1 MIKFYMAKQQYDKR
15 PFRMIDIVYK
25 LSKYGSLD
33 VDDLCQ
39 EYGVG
44 IRTLQKDVKELNLI
58 FNDAI
63 IKKDGFYRFKDEF
76 SIKNLPL
83 KIEELKVLHSVL
95 SIFDKE
101 NYFGEVGEY
110 LKKRLLSENINNPY
124 YIKQKIED
132 IAVYEEAHKMLAY
145 AIENSYIVK
154 IVYLDENIEVEP
166 YKLTNFDGFWYLFAK
181 ECKSNKSKTYMLSKI
196 SNVEITYKKF
206 DIKKEEIDFILKNHV
221 QSSWF
226 EDGISFEVKVKVYK
240 NIADY
245 FKSKKFIKSQ
255 KLLKEYENGDLLI
268 SFNISHPEDIDNTIK
283 SWLPDIEV
291 LEPKWYKEQI
301 EEELEMYVRRL
312 KNT

>member
-1 MIKFYMAKQQYDKR
+1 MAKKQYDKR

-33 VDDLCQ
+33 VNDLCQ

-63 IKKDGFYRFKDEF
+63 IKKDGFYRFKDDF

-83 KIEELKVLHSVL
+83 KTDELKVLHSVL

-101 NYFGEVGEY
+101 NYFGEIGEY
-110 LKKRLLSENINNPY
+110 LKERLLNENLNNPY

-132 IAVYEEAHKMLAY
+132 IAVYEEIHKTLAN
-145 AIENSYIVK
+145 AIEKSYIVNILYCDEK
-154 IVYLDENIEVEP
+154 IKVEP
-166 YKLTNFDGFWYLFAK
+166 YKLANFDGFWYLLAK
-181 ECKSNKSKTYMLSKI
+181 DFEKNKLRTYMLSKI
-196 SNVEITYKKF
+196 GNVEITYEKY
-206 DIKKEEIDFILKNHV
+206 IVKKERIEFLLKNHV

-226 EDGISFEVKVKVYK
+226 EDGISFEVKVKIYA

-245 FKSKKFIKSQ
+245 FKQKKFIKSQ
-255 KLLKEYENGDLLI
+255 KILNEYENGDILV
-268 SFNISHPEDIDNTIK
+268 SFKISHPEDIDNTIK

-291 LEPKWYKEQI
+291 LEPQWYKEQI
-301 EEELEMYVRRL
+301 EEELENYIKRL